1 MYDSEIYDVEGRTY
15 LQPTL
20 SSGEQE
26 AFIGALRDTVN
37 RNTAQ
42 INRQT
47 RNLGTQIPSIQGGL
61 TGSEGYF
68 AQRYQTIPVET
79 QTKTLKATAQ
89 AKALNDLLSNY
100 QAQYKNRLQQAARSA
115 ARRASSGGG
124 SYYVLGG
131 DTETEPSGLEFNV
144 NQQNDSK
151 KVSTAEERVLGIN
164 TEPSGQAYTLMYQ
177 TPYKDPVKVYLKNLT
192 TGDDQTGVAAQL
204 GTGYNG
210 QIKTLNGTRYIWMD
224 TGQYAPSWYRVGA
237 TSAPV
242 GGN

>member
-47 RNLGTQIPSIQGGL
+47 ENLGTAVPSIQGGL

-89 AKALNDLLSNY
+89 AKALNDILSNY
-100 QAQYKNRLQQAARSA
+100 QAQYKNRVQQAARSA
-115 ARRASSGGG
+115 ARRASGGG
-124 SYYVLGG
+124 GG
-131 DTETEPSGLEFNV
+131 YLPDTSTDDYDEGDYLEEEP
-144 NQQNDSK
+144 
-151 KVSTAEERVLGIN
+151 
-164 TEPSGQAYTLMYQ
+164 QAYSSQGQIGVQINENTPRNRILIAPDVSGYRYEYDKNTGKVTQTDDPAYAKKQGYVKKNGMY
-177 TPYKDPVKVYLKNLT
+177 YLKDVL
-192 TGDDQTGVAAQL
+192 DQYIYERFKADGGL
-204 GTGYNG
+204 G
-210 QIKTLNGTRYIWMD
+210 L
-224 TGQYAPSWYRVGA
+224 
-237 TSAPV
+237 
-242 GGN
+242 

>member
-1 MYDSEIYDVEGRTY
+1 MNASEVYDFEGRTY

-89 AKALNDLLSNY
+89 AKALNDILSNY

-115 ARRASSGGG
+115 ARRAGGGGGGSGSGGG
-124 SYYVLGG
+124 GGITPDTNTSGWNGDIEDILSKLNDTNTSEDSQSKKDVVPPNPEDYYINGEEQTKRIQERSKLPSWIVNILKVLG
-131 DTETEPSGLEFNV
+131 
-144 NQQNDSK
+144 
-151 KVSTAEERVLGIN
+151 
-164 TEPSGQAYTLMYQ
+164 
-177 TPYKDPVKVYLKNLT
+177 
-192 TGDDQTGVAAQL
+192 
-204 GTGYNG
+204 
-210 QIKTLNGTRYIWMD
+210 
-224 TGQYAPSWYRVGA
+224 
-237 TSAPV
+237 
-242 GGN
+242 